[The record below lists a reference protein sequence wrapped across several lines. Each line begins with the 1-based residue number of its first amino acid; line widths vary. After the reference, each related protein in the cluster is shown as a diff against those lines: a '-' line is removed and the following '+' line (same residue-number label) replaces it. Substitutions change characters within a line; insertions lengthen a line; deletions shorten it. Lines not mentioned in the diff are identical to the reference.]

1 MSKKIELKGP
11 VSRLLLNS
19 EQKSLSF
26 DETELTINKKRRLN
40 IDNTKA
46 TRLQS
51 LNNIPKSRSKSN
63 LQTERLVH
71 ITTLDRD
78 NQHLNDMNKIIAK
91 SKRII
96 VLTGA
101 GISCNAGIPDFRSAN
116 GLYNLVREEYP
127 DLNITSGKEM
137 FDISLFRDE
146 LKIAVWAT
154 FMEKLY
160 SSIRSAKPTT
170 THRFIAHLKNRQK
183 LLRCYTQNIDGLEE
197 SLGLETSCKQ
207 DHLHLDLDKVI
218 KLSQLNN
225 SHNNDNSNMKT
236 VPSGNS
242 FNSMWK
248 SYDVV
253 QLHGDL
259 NSLSCTKCFHVFEW
273 SRSWVRTFKRGE
285 LPGCP
290 RCESVQLKRTQQG
303 KRLISNTGLLRP
315 NIVLYGE
322 NHPAGE
328 LISKGINFD
337 MSKGKPDLFIIMGTS
352 LKVDGVKRLVRQISS
367 HVHERGGL
375 VLLINKTTIGDSNWH
390 GIIDY
395 QIQDDCDNWVQYLE
409 DAIPN
414 FFKSQRQVDR
424 ERALKREASELRKK
438 KVSAS
443 KKAKEAKTINT
454 PPTTPER
461 DIVETSEETNANENE
476 TRDLNIAKRQLIP
489 TDDTVDDDNTNTKK
503 IVKV

>member
-1 MSKKIELKGP
+1 MSKRIELKGS
-11 VSRLLLNS
+11 VSKLLLNS
-19 EQKSLSF
+19 EQRSVSF
-26 DETELTINKKRRLN
+26 DETELTINKKRQLN
-40 IDNTKA
+40 IDDTKA
-46 TRLQS
+46 TRSQS
-51 LNNIPKSRSKSN
+51 LNGIPKLRKKIN
-63 LQTERLVH
+63 LRTEKLVH
-71 ITTLDRD
+71 ITELDRN
-78 NQHLNDMNKIIAK
+78 NQCLNDMNKIITKA
-91 SKRII
+91 KRII

-101 GISCNAGIPDFRSAN
+101 GISCNAGIPDFRSVD

-146 LKIAVWAT
+146 LKISVWAT

-207 DHLHLDLDKVI
+207 EHLHLDLDKVM

-225 SHNNDNSNMKT
+225 NNNTDNSMKNFS
-236 VPSGNS
+236 SGNS
-242 FNSMWK
+242 FSSTWK
-248 SYDVV
+248 SYDVI

-273 SRSWVRTFKRGE
+273 SRSWARTFKRGE

-290 RCESVQLKRTQQG
+290 RCESVQLRRTQQG
-303 KRLISNTGLLRP
+303 KRLIANTGILRP

-328 LISKGINFD
+328 LIGKGINFD

-352 LKVDGVKRLVRQISS
+352 LKVDGVKKMVKQISS
-367 HVHERGGL
+367 NVHERGGL
-375 VLLINKTTIGDSNWH
+375 VLLINKTKIGDSNWH

-395 QIQDDCDNWVQYLE
+395 QIQNDCDNWVEYLE
-409 DAIPN
+409 DSIPD
-414 FFKSQRQVDR
+414 FFKSQKQIDR
-424 ERALKREASELRKK
+424 EKVFRREASELRKR
-438 KVSAS
+438 KVSML

-454 PPTTPER
+454 PPTTPVR
-461 DIVETSEETNANENE
+461 DIIKISEENNINENE
-476 TRDLNIAKRQLIP
+476 ILNLKIAKRQLIP
-489 TDDTVDDDNTNTKK
+489 TDDTIDNKNTKK
-503 IVKV
+503 VIDV